1 MQNNVYA
8 INQEYGLQFTTFM
21 VISLDHDIEVLKNKL
36 GWVDEYPRTY
46 TLEFSVCMRTM
57 VASKAHK
64 RRYSSSNESTGF
76 TP

>member
-36 GWVDEYPRTY
+36 GLVDEYPRTY

-64 RRYSSSNESTGF
+64 RGYSSSNESTGF
-76 TP
+76 TH